1 MDKQN
6 LWRACMDRD
15 VMYGPTESVWRGY
28 GHGYNVW
35 TNRKCMDRDV
45 IYGQMQNIWRKCM
58 DKHSV

>member
-1 MDKQN
+1 
-6 LWRACMDRD
+6 MDRD